1 MTDDIDPGEHTVEQL
16 QDELANIDSPRELEG
31 LLDAEKDGEQRQ
43 SAQEAIRARMRA
55 VSTDEDTAIEEGTE
69 TEGEYRESADEIEG
83 EADEGE
89 GSADETGDLALDPGE
104 YDIAEFGPAIK
115 DIDDPAELEAIL
127 DAEQSGENRD
137 NVKTLVESRIEK
149 VSESDADEDDDI
161 DPTDLSTAELGNA
174 LQGIDDIERLQDVL
188 DAEQGGEGRSAATN
202 LIQKRIESVQ
212 ENEEP
217 EEIEVIPP
225 EEKHPDLDHPT
236 ADKQYVKALE
246 DGIYRDM
253 WVYCETQAGDLI
265 DVSKEMLGKARE
277 LMDTYNDDYGV
288 SASEA
293 SGGSEDEQSESS
305 GADERVVAVLI
316 GSDVEKHAA
325 DVIAYGADVVVY
337 HEDDRLDRFQHKPY
351 TELFCDMARAGA
363 TPGESRGS
371 EAEVDWRDY
380 DEPRYTV
387 FPATNNGRDLSAL
400 AQGEL
405 DSGLASDC
413 SDLYIEEAMIS
424 NPAKTGRPGAKKEF
438 ERVLHMKRP
447 DFSGFEYST
456 ILCLDNPTREF
467 HPQGASVIPGSFDL
481 PEPDHDREG
490 EVIEHDLE
498 LDEEWLRVSVTDHDR
513 LDEGVDLTG
522 HDVVVA
528 MGRGIG
534 DDPTEGMELGIELTE
549 TFDDAGLGVSRG
561 IVTGSYEFDGH
572 VERYTAEERQIGE
585 TGQVVEPDLYIAAG
599 ISGAVQHKVGMDNS
613 GTIVAINTDPD
624 ARIRDFS
631 DYFVE
636 GDLFEVLPELT
647 AALKAGELS
656 SDEIAADG
664 GNNDD

>member
-1 MTDDIDPGEHTVEQL
+1 MSETTDPGEHTVEQL
-16 QDELANIDSPRELEG
+16 QDELAEIDSPRELEG
-31 LLDAEKDGEQRQ
+31 MLDAEKDGQQRKT
-43 SAQEAIRARMRA
+43 AQEAIRARMREVGPAKDDA
-55 VSTDEDTAIEEGTE
+55 VEEGTE
-69 TEGEYRESADEIEG
+69 TEGEYRESADEVEG
-83 EADEGE
+83 DQEAASASDERAGDE
-89 GSADETGDLALDPGE
+89 SADDFALDPAE

-115 DIDDPAELEAIL
+115 GVEDPDELEAVL
-127 DAEQSGENRD
+127 AAEEGGEDRD
-137 NVKTLVESRIEK
+137 NVKTLIESRIEK
-149 VSESDADEDDDI
+149 VTEDAEEGEDEI
-161 DPTDLSTAELGNA
+161 DPGELSTAELGNA
-174 LQGIDDIERLQDVL
+174 LQGIDDEKRLQEVL
-188 DAEQGGEGRSAATN
+188 DAEKAGEDRSAATN
-202 LIQKRIESVQ
+202 LIENRIDSVQ
-212 ENEEP
+212 EEE
-217 EEIEVIPP
+217 EVGEIEVVPP

-236 ADKQYVKALE
+236 ADKQYVKAIE
-246 DGIYRDM
+246 NGDYRDM
-253 WVYCETQAGDLI
+253 WVYCETQAGELI

-277 LMDTYNDDYGV
+277 LMDTYNEEYD
-288 SASEA
+288 
-293 SGGSEDEQSESS
+293 
-305 GADERVVAVLI
+305 ADERVVAVLI
-316 GSDVEKHAA
+316 GSDVEKHIE
-325 DVIAYGADVVVY
+325 DVIAYGADVVVH
-337 HEDDRLDRFQHKPY
+337 HEDPRLERFQHKPY
-351 TELFCDMARAGA
+351 TELFCDMARWGGDPTAEKG
-363 TPGESRGS
+363 PD
-371 EAEVDWRDY
+371 EADWRDY

-400 AQGEL
+400 VQGEL

-424 NPAKTGRPGAKKEF
+424 NPAKTGRPGTKKEF

-490 EVIEHDLE
+490 EAIEHDFDLE
-498 LDEEWLRVSVTDHDR
+498 ADWLRVSVTDHDR

-534 DDPTEGMELGIELTE
+534 DDPTKGMELGLELA
-549 TFDDAGLGVSRG
+549 DAFEDCGLGVSRG
-561 IVTGSYEFDGH
+561 IVTGSYEFAGH

-599 ISGAVQHKVGMDNS
+599 ISGAVQHKVGMDES
-613 GTIVAINTDPD
+613 ETVIAVNTDPD

-631 DYFVE
+631 DFFVE

-647 AALKAGELS
+647 AALESGEL
-656 SDEIAADG
+656 DIGAVAADG
-664 GNNDD
+664 GTSDD

>member
-1 MTDDIDPGEHTVEQL
+1 MSEIDPGEHTVEQL
-16 QDELANIDSPRELEG
+16 QDELDEIDSPRELEG
-31 LLDAEKDGEQRQ
+31 LLDAEKDGKQRKT
-43 SAQEAIRARMRA
+43 AQEAIRARMRA
-55 VSTDEDTAIEEGTE
+55 VSTDEDEAVDEDTE
-69 TEGEYRESADEIEG
+69 TEGEYRESADEIEDDES
-83 EADEGE
+83 EA
-89 GSADETGDLALDPGE
+89 GDVDKSENLALDPGE

-115 DIDDPAELEAIL
+115 DVEDIDELDAIL
-127 DAEQSGENRD
+127 DAERAGEDRE
-137 NVKTLVESRIEK
+137 NVVTLIESRIEK
-149 VSESDADEDDDI
+149 VGESEADEDGEI
-161 DPTDLSTAELGNA
+161 DPTELSTAGLGNA
-174 LQGIDDIERLQDVL
+174 LQGIDDVERLQAVL
-188 DAEQGGEGRSAATN
+188 DAERAGEDRDAATN
-202 LIQKRIESVQ
+202 LIEKRIASVQ
-212 ENEEP
+212 EEDEP
-217 EEIEVIPP
+217 DEIEVIPP

-236 ADKQYVKALE
+236 ADKQYVKALD
-246 DGIYRDM
+246 DGVYRDM
-253 WVYCETQAGDLI
+253 WVYCETQAGELV

-277 LMDTYNDDYGV
+277 LMDGYNDAY
-288 SASEA
+288 
-293 SGGSEDEQSESS
+293 DE
-305 GADERVVAVLI
+305 DERVVAVLV
-316 GSDVEKHAA
+316 GSDVEKHAE

-337 HEDDRLDRFQHKPY
+337 HEDDQLERFQHKPY

-363 TPGESRGS
+363 TPGESRGR
-371 EAEVDWRDY
+371 ETGAGWRDY

-400 AQGEL
+400 VQGEL

-413 SDLYIEEAMIS
+413 SDLYIEESMIS

-490 EVIEHDLE
+490 EIVEHADE
-498 LDEEWLRVSVTDHDR
+498 LDEEWLRVSVTNHDR

-534 DDPTEGMELGIELTE
+534 DSPTEGMELGLDLRDA
-549 TFDDAGLGVSRG
+549 FDDAALGVSRG
-561 IVTGSYEFDGH
+561 IVTGAYEFAGH
-572 VERYTAEERQIGE
+572 VTEYTAEERQIGE

-599 ISGAVQHKVGMDNS
+599 ISGAVQHKVGMDES
-613 GTIVAINTDPD
+613 ETIIAVNTDPD

-631 DYFVE
+631 DYFIE
-636 GDLFEVLPELT
+636 GDLFDVLPTLT
-647 AALKAGELS
+647 AALESGEL
-656 SDEIAADG
+656 EPQELAADG

>member
-1 MTDDIDPGEHTVEQL
+1 MSDIDPGEHTVEQL
-16 QDELANIDSPRELEG
+16 QDELAGIDSPRELEG
-31 LLDAEKDGEQRQ
+31 LLDAEKDGEQRKT
-43 SAQEAIRARMRA
+43 AQEAIRARMRE
-55 VSTDEDTAIEEGTE
+55 VGEGVEEGTE
-69 TEGEYRESADEIEG
+69 TEGEYRETADDIEG
-83 EADEGE
+83 EQ
-89 GSADETGDLALDPGE
+89 SGDPALDPSE

-115 DIDDPAELEAIL
+115 DVDDPDELEAIL
-127 DAEQSGENRD
+127 NAERNGEDRD
-137 NVKTLVESRIEK
+137 NVVTLVESRIEK
-149 VSESDADEDDDI
+149 VGEGDTDEDGDI

-174 LQGIDDIERLQDVL
+174 LQGIDDIERLREVL
-188 DAEQGGEGRSAATN
+188 EAEQAGEDRGAATN
-202 LIQKRIESVQ
+202 LIQKRIDSVQ
-212 ENEEP
+212 EDDEP
-217 EEIEVIPP
+217 EEIEVVPP

-236 ADKQYVKALE
+236 ADKQYVKALQN
-246 DGIYRDM
+246 GMYRDM

-277 LMDTYNDDYGV
+277 LMDAYNDDYG
-288 SASEA
+288 E
-293 SGGSEDEQSESS
+293 
-305 GADERVVAVLI
+305 DERVVAVLI
-316 GSDVEKHAA
+316 GSDVEKHAEDA
-325 DVIAYGADVVVY
+325 IAYGADVVIY
-337 HEDDRLDRFQHKPY
+337 HEDERLERFQHKPY

-371 EAEVDWRDY
+371 EVEVDWRAY

-413 SDLYIEEAMIS
+413 SDLYIEESMIS
-424 NPAKTGRPGAKKEF
+424 NPAKTGRPGTKKEF

-481 PEPDHDREG
+481 PDPDSEREG
-490 EVIEHDLE
+490 EVIEHDGD

-534 DDPTEGMELGIELTE
+534 DDPTDGMELGIELTE
-549 TFDDAGLGVSRG
+549 TFDDAALGVSRG
-561 IVTGSYEFDGH
+561 IVTGSYEFAGH

-613 GTIVAINTDPD
+613 ETIVAVNTDPD

-631 DYFVE
+631 DYFIE

>member
-1 MTDDIDPGEHTVEQL
+1 MSDDIDPGEHTVEQL
-16 QDELANIDSPRELEG
+16 QNELADIDSPRELEG
-31 LLDAEKDGEQRQ
+31 LLDAEKDGQQRKG
-43 SAQEAIRARMRA
+43 AQEAIRARMRA
-55 VSTDEDTAIEEGTE
+55 VSAGEDEAIEEGTE

-83 EADEGE
+83 EDGEEEG
-89 GSADETGDLALDPGE
+89 ANLALNPSE

-115 DIDDPAELEAIL
+115 EVESRAELEAIL
-127 DAEQSGENRD
+127 DAEESGEDRE

-149 VSESDADEDDDI
+149 VSESDADEGDI

-188 DAEQGGEGRSAATN
+188 DAEQAGENRNAATS
-202 LIQKRIESVQ
+202 LIEKRIESVQ
-212 ENEEP
+212 EDDEP
-217 EEIEVIPP
+217 EEIEVVPP

-236 ADKQYVKALE
+236 ADKQYVKALD
-246 DGIYRDM
+246 DGVYRDM
-253 WVYCETQAGDLI
+253 WVYCETQAGELI
-265 DVSKEMLGKARE
+265 DVSKEMLGKARA
-277 LMDTYNDDYGV
+277 LMDTYNDDYG
-288 SASEA
+288 E
-293 SGGSEDEQSESS
+293 
-305 GADERVVAVLI
+305 DERVVAVLI
-316 GSDVEKHAA
+316 GSDVERHIE
-325 DVIAYGADVVVY
+325 DVIAYGADVVVS
-337 HEDDRLDRFQHKPY
+337 HEDERLERFQHKPY
-351 TELFCDMARAGA
+351 TEIFCDMARAGA

-371 EAEVDWRDY
+371 EANVDWRDY

-481 PEPDHDREG
+481 PEPDHGREG
-490 EVIEHDLE
+490 EVVEHDLE

-534 DDPTEGMELGIELTE
+534 DDPTGGMELGIELAE
-549 TFDDAGLGVSRG
+549 AFDDAGLGVSRG
-561 IVTGSYEFDGH
+561 IVTGSYEFAGH

-599 ISGAVQHKVGMDNS
+599 ISGAVQHKVGMDNAE
-613 GTIVAINTDPD
+613 TIVAINTDPD

-631 DYFVE
+631 NYFVE

-647 AALKAGELS
+647 EALKTGEL
-656 SDEIAADG
+656 DVQELAADG
-664 GNNDD
+664 GQR